1 MKCLRGIVALLALLP
16 GTAAADEGRTAIF
29 QSGTID
35 RPGSYVL
42 NRDIVVDGGDAIVIR
57 ASQVDLDLNGY
68 AIRSTGSGTLILIAD
83 GFSSIRI
90 RNGRL
95 LGNDAVVAIAY
106 GSSEQVP
113 PITLRL
119 EDLEIDH
126 SLIGVFVWS
135 AAILDI
141 VSCDIVKCADSCVLL
156 VSAVEAIGRIVD
168 SRFAEAQYNGLHLV
182 QGGMELRGN
191 IVSTAPQSYQRDQ
204 RVGARIIGHG
214 GILDGNLVASIDQPP
229 DRTAGIE
236 LIASG
241 VLMTNNVL
249 DRHSTGVIVHSNGNR
264 IAGNVIRRSGFNGVD
279 DGNGID
285 VSNAPGD
292 PAAGNLIEV
301 NMIEE
306 SLRCALN
313 FSPFSADN
321 AYRGNM
327 RFSSGVAPVCDGG
340 NGNTDAGGNL

>member
-1 MKCLRGIVALLALLP
+1 MRCLLAIVALLPLLS

-29 QSGTID
+29 QPGTID

-42 NRDIVVDGGDAIVIR
+42 NRDIVVAGGDAIVIR

-68 AIRSTGSGTLILIAD
+68 AIRSTVGGALIQIAD

-95 LGNDAVVAIAY
+95 LGNDEVVAIAY
-106 GSSEQVP
+106 GSSEQAP

-119 EDLEIDH
+119 EDLEVDGN
-126 SLIGVFVWS
+126 LFGVFLGS
-135 AAILDI
+135 AAVLDI
-141 VSCDIVKCADSCVLL
+141 TSCDILRCADTCVLSF
-156 VSAVEAIGRIVD
+156 SAVEPTGRIVD
-168 SRFAEAQYNGLHLV
+168 SRFAQAQYNGLHLV

-191 IVSTAPQSYQRDQ
+191 IISTEPQSYQRDQ

-229 DRTAGIE
+229 DRTAGVE
-236 LIASG
+236 LFASG
-241 VLMTNNVL
+241 ILMTNNVL

-285 VSNAPGD
+285 VWNLPGD

-301 NMIEE
+301 NLIDE
-306 SLRCALN
+306 SLQCALN
-313 FSPFSADN
+313 FSPPSADN
-321 AYRGNM
+321 AFRGNM
-327 RFSSGVAPVCDGG
+327 RFASGVAPVCDGG